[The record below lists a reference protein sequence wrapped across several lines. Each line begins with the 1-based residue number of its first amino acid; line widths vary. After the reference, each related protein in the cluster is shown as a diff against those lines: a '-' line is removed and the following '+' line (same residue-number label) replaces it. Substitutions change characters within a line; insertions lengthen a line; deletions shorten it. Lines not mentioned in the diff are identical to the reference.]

1 MIHPSVFKKFKAAF
15 ESPTEKVMTT
25 EGSSRIEDV
34 SWKLEGFNALT
45 TIYWKFDGTDEEF
58 RRYMMWLFKLPA

>member
-15 ESPTEKVMTT
+15 ESPAEKVTAD
-25 EGSSRIEDV
+25 GSRIEDV

-58 RRYMMWLFKLPA
+58 RCYMMWLFKLPV